1 MDKVNK
7 LFFLELV
14 YRGIIFLSL
23 RKIVEIITSLVLL
36 CIYFFER
43 EKCRE
48 SSSPILRYVKEILIS
63 YNSG

>member
-23 RKIVEIITSLVLL
+23 RKIIEIITSLVLL

-48 SSSPILRYVKEILIS
+48 SSSLVFC
-63 YNSG
+63 GM

>member
-23 RKIVEIITSLVLL
+23 RKIIEIITSLVLL

-43 EKCRE
+43 EKFRE
-48 SSSPILRYVKEILIS
+48 SSSPILWYVKEILIS
-63 YNSG
+63 YKSG